1 MGHQSSKGK
10 KLWKTKPRVNELQ
23 DAHGIRCAKLFSNFQ
38 RNNRGFAMKSG
49 TWSSARYCCFTTFT
63 IAAFLI
69 GRAAAQQAPNP
80 QDQTSPPAALPGAQS
95 ISEAAQSASG
105 AAVTPQTPNDS
116 TKNDIDRTA
125 LVKLGAGDLLEV
137 SVYNVPEL

>member
-1 MGHQSSKGK
+1 MNCRMRTGFAVLNFFRIS
-10 KLWKTKPRVNELQ
+10 NETTE
-23 DAHGIRCAKLFSNFQ
+23 
-38 RNNRGFAMKSG
+38 GFAMKSG